1 MPGKNTVLPAALT
14 GLFIDIG
21 RWPNFLLDF
30 PIISLDTTQLKDEIL
45 QSSNFKFAITDVL
58 NLYFQTQCEGN
69 YISIPSISPKLK
81 NLTCSAP
88 SPNVEFLPANII
100 HLQLS
105 KLNSSEAIQL
115 SAYNFAHQLGEI
127 QRKFATSYHAEL
139 HTTFLIYV
147 SALCFGGIILFLA
160 LVSCWNDKA
169 SWIAGVFSILT
180 AIFLL
185 IGNSI
190 ITTFQTQAVKT
201 INKYG
206 QDVGIMGYRGT
217 GLLVLIWTAF
227 AVAFVAAV
235 AWGWGVWINGRDDNS
250 IQGSNHGGVY
260 IQCHRDPGEIELARL
275 VNLEVRREGVEGR

>member
-1 MPGKNTVLPAALT
+1 MPARHIVLPAALATLVISLT
-14 GLFIDIG
+14 GLFIGIG

-30 PIISLDTTQLKDEIL
+30 PVISLDTTLLKV
-45 QSSNFKFAITDVL
+45 K
-58 NLYFQTQCEGN
+58 
-69 YISIPSISPKLK
+69 
-81 NLTCSAP
+81 
-88 SPNVEFLPANII
+88 FLPANII

-105 KLNSSEAIQL
+105 KLSSSEPIQL

-127 QRKFATSYHAEL
+127 QKKFAISYNEEL
-139 HTTFLIYV
+139 HIAFLIYV
-147 SALCFGGIILFLA
+147 SALCFGGIIIFLA
-160 LVSCWNDKA
+160 FVSYWNDKV

-190 ITTFQTQAVKT
+190 ITTFQTQAVKA

-206 QDVGIMGYRGT
+206 GDIGIMGYRGT
-217 GLLVLIWTAF
+217 GLLVLIWTVF

-235 AWGWGVWINGRDDNS
+235 AWGWGAWINGRDDSS

-260 IQCHRDPGEIELARL
+260 IQCHRDPGETELARL
-275 VNLEVRREGVEGR
+275 VNLEVNREGTEGR